1 MTLLEILDTSVKIG
15 LGALITGIFAY
26 FNQKVNISA
35 SVTKENL
42 LYNRNLLTN
51 ISKDVEEI
59 NHLILKMWAIFEF
72 ETKQIPINKNKILD
86 RLDTLRISLFNDF
99 NLLSKNEGLLLLHGF
114 TQQQENLRAYG
125 ELLGKFNSYTL
136 FRNGAIDVETTKQYR
151 TAILEA
157 RKELYNSLN
166 KAIPK

>member
-72 ETKQIPINKNKILD
+72 ETKQTPIYKNKILD
-86 RLDTLRISLFNDF
+86 RLDPLRISLFNDF

-136 FRNGAIDVETTKQYR
+136 FRNGAIDIETTKQYR
-151 TAILEA
+151 TEILET
-157 RKELYNSLN
+157 RKGLYNSLN